1 MLDNEAAM
9 LKGRLLIGVL
19 IVNQL
24 NSQKVLCTF
33 GLLHQDQMMT
43 KVMWCFSNYSANKTL
58 HFDETLMSFEG
69 DSKRMLKYG
78 RSRSLSLWKWWIS
91 GFSISFD
98 IQENQNYFHS
108 FVLVL
113 NAINL
118 VQSCLM
124 NNQIFLLDLA
134 LLESFCIT
142 TIW

>member
-1 MLDNEAAM
+1 M
-9 LKGRLLIGVL
+9 LKGRLLIEVL
-19 IVNQL
+19 L
-24 NSQKVLCTF
+24 NSQSIEFTKSLTF
-33 GLLHQDQMMT
+33 GLLLLLHQDQMMT
-43 KVMWCFSNYSANKTL
+43 KVMWCFSNYSAKKTL

-124 NNQIFLLDLA
+124 NNQIFLFDLA